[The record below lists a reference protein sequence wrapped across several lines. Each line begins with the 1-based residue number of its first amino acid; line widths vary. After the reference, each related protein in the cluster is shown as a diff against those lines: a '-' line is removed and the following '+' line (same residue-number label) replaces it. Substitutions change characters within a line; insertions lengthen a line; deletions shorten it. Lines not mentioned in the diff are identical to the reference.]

1 MHHPG
6 ISDDHADRSCAAQDL
21 ADRAQCHLRSGDAHL
36 THWRLD
42 SAVADYLQAVQLD
55 PGCADAF
62 IGLGSV
68 YAERRQWS
76 DADQTLRHALAAR
89 PGCVTATGR
98 LGAILN
104 AQQRYA
110 EAIPLL
116 ETASGADRASKPLAE
131 HRRDA
136 RHNLATAAVT
146 PRVMLVRHP
155 TNRVG
160 FYQVW
165 LDWVSLN
172 FPECLTHFELRLLPC
187 TVRQD
192 AGVTL
197 SVVWLQDPVEDWSQ
211 ATYRHANALAA
222 ECRTLG
228 ISTINPVDSLANA
241 SKIEGTRRIAQA
253 GFRTPQMVLIQD
265 IEAFKR
271 DAGGLT
277 FPICVREDRGH
288 QKPIL
293 RADDLRELEGLS
305 LEGFERPIGVEI
317 VDVRGPDGLYRKYR
331 YIAAGDHGVSHHLQ
345 ITPHWVTRGEDRIAN
360 DATKAEE
367 LAYVSGPD
375 PHHGRFQDA
384 MRALELDFAAFDY
397 GYDRDGNAVVWEANP
412 YPFIRFCS
420 IGGSGE
426 YRHAP
431 MHRTMAAMLAMYLER
446 AGIPA
451 PDALETILAIGSP
464 ESDRIVAQ
472 LMPPVPDVIAAR
484 LNT

>member
-1 MHHPG
+1 MHHLAF
-6 ISDDHADRSCAAQDL
+6 SDVQILHDCAANDV
-21 ADRAQCHLRSGDAHL
+21 ADQARGHLRSGDAYL
-36 THWRLD
+36 THWQLD
-42 SAVADYLQAVQLD
+42 SAVTEYLQAVQLD
-55 PGCADAF
+55 AACADAYL
-62 IGLGSV
+62 GLGSV
-68 YAERRQWS
+68 YAEREQWS
-76 DADQTLRHALAAR
+76 DAERVLRLALTAR
-89 PGCVTATGR
+89 PGWVTAAGR

-116 ETASGADRASKPLAE
+116 KTASEMDRGSKPLAE
-131 HRRDA
+131 HLRDA
-136 RHNLATAAVT
+136 RHNLTSASVT

-155 TNRVG
+155 TNRVR
-160 FYQVW
+160 FYQVF

-172 FPECLTHFELRLLPC
+172 FPECLVHFELRLLPC
-187 TVRQD
+187 TVRQG
-192 AGVTL
+192 AGVAL
-197 SVVWLQDPVEDWSQ
+197 CVPWLQDPVEDWSQ
-211 ATYRHANALAA
+211 ATYRHADALEAT
-222 ECRTLG
+222 CNTHG
-228 ISTINPVDSLANA
+228 VSTINPVDRLVNA

-253 GFRTPQMVLIQD
+253 GFRTPRMVLIQD

-293 RADDLRELEGLS
+293 RVENLRELENLA

-317 VDVRGPDGLYRKYR
+317 VDVSGPDGLYRKYR

-367 LAYVSGPD
+367 LAYVNAPD
-375 PHHGRFQDA
+375 PHHARFQA
-384 MRALELDFAAFDY
+384 ACRALELDFAAFDY

-431 MHRTMAAMLAMYLER
+431 MHRTMAAMLAFYLER
-446 AGIPA
+446 AGIRS
-451 PDALETILAIGSP
+451 PDTLDTILAVGSP
-464 ESDRIVAQ
+464 ESDRIVAE
-472 LMPPVPDVIAAR
+472 LAPPVPEVIAAR